1 MLYQGFIRHDHIDL
15 CFCSDF
21 FGTAS
26 KQQSAS
32 RLLNMALCRAQS
44 ADNGSS
50 SIASQAS
57 IGQFISHNFNTQIF
71 GQQTLNYTENSS
83 LIYAADAVNRVYPSG
98 EHPKRSADYQSVSQ
112 HCQ

>member
-1 MLYQGFIRHDHIDL
+1 MAARAPPRCYPHVVYTSSDLNQCRRFPNSNATETHAAAQSDRRRKGWTLHQMRLVSHITL
-15 CFCSDF
+15 ASCSAF

-57 IGQFISHNFNTQIF
+57 VM
-71 GQQTLNYTENSS
+71 L
-83 LIYAADAVNRVYPSG
+83 LL
-98 EHPKRSADYQSVSQ
+98 
-112 HCQ
+112 